1 MGKHRS
7 LFDSHPRFFRYV
19 LRVRRLAN
27 EQASLR
33 GESGLAG
40 SKTEAASEERGD
52 AVIDYLNPIEWQCPQ
67 CGKHITTP
75 GETSMRTMQSLHL
88 STHEMKDA
96 NENFE
101 KAMEAIRRPR
111 GVYDKLPLTVE
122 DRKFMKDC
130 GIDPE

>member
-1 MGKHRS
+1 
-7 LFDSHPRFFRYV
+7 
-19 LRVRRLAN
+19 LAN

-33 GESGLAG
+33 GEGGMAG
-40 SKTEAASEERGD
+40 SEEEAASEERSGD
-52 AVIDYLNPIEWQCPQ
+52 TVIDYLNPIEWQCPQ

-122 DRKFMKDC
+122 DRKFMRDC